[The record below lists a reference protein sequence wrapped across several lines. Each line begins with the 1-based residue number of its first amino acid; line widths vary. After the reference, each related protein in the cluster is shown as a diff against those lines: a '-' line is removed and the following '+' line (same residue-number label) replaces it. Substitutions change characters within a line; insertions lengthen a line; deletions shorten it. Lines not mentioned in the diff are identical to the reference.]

1 MSIDLSQFHEVFFE
15 ESFEGLDTMENG
27 LLALSP
33 GSEDDESINEIFRAA
48 HSIKGGAGTF
58 GFSVV
63 ADFTHDLETL
73 LDEMREGIRAVTQ
86 EIVDLMLKAVDCL
99 REMLETFRDKGEPQL
114 ETAKVLTAEFEKIL
128 GQDGGAAEAADVE
141 APHHDDNCH
150 RWHLFFKPD
159 NDVLRTGNEPYRM
172 FRELQANDGV
182 EDFSVEAVVA
192 DVPSF
197 GELHP
202 EECYLA
208 WNIYIKGKV
217 SREEIE
223 CVFEWVIDDAEL
235 CINDVSTAEGQRLS
249 SALGERSADSTG
261 SDVVAEV
268 IPLTPADVSESTGS
282 ATDNIKIGAD
292 CVTIDADKAALVPVG
307 GANAVGTK
315 EPKKEKAAKESASI
329 RVGIDKVDELINMV
343 GELVITQSMLGQL
356 GKEFTMDRLDDLVTG
371 LSQLE
376 HNTRELQESVMKIR
390 MLPISFAFSR
400 FPRLVRDIGQQLDKK
415 VELILLGEQ
424 TELDKTVMEKIGDPL
439 THLVRNSLDH
449 GLEPPEERL
458 AAGKPEIGLLTLN
471 AYHQGGNIV
480 IEVKDDGRGLN
491 SEKILKKAKEKGLVG
506 ADEILSDERIN
517 DLVFRA
523 GFSTADAVSDLSGRG
538 VGMDVVRRNIQ
549 SLNGSVEVESDPGKG
564 SVFTIRLPLTLAILD
579 GQLIRIG
586 SETYIFPLVSIVESI
601 QVSEDNVNYVAG
613 QCEVYR
619 LRAENIPILKLYEL
633 FDTEVESKVLDKS
646 LMVVVES
653 GGAKVGIIV
662 DELLDQQQVVI
673 KSLETNYERV
683 EGVSGATILGNGT
696 VALIADVNGIIKMA
710 SRIYEKAIQHLHSK
724 AKEVGSKAA

>member
-1 MSIDLSQFHEVFFE
+1 M
-15 ESFEGLDTMENG
+15 
-27 LLALSP
+27 
-33 GSEDDESINEIFRAA
+33 
-48 HSIKGGAGTF
+48 
-58 GFSVV
+58 
-63 ADFTHDLETL
+63 
-73 LDEMREGIRAVTQ
+73 
-86 EIVDLMLKAVDCL
+86 
-99 REMLETFRDKGEPQL
+99 
-114 ETAKVLTAEFEKIL
+114 
-128 GQDGGAAEAADVE
+128 
-141 APHHDDNCH
+141 
-150 RWHLFFKPD
+150 
-159 NDVLRTGNEPYRM
+159 
-172 FRELQANDGV
+172 
-182 EDFSVEAVVA
+182 
-192 DVPSF
+192 
-197 GELHP
+197 
-202 EECYLA
+202 
-208 WNIYIKGKV
+208 
-217 SREEIE
+217 
-223 CVFEWVIDDAEL
+223 
-235 CINDVSTAEGQRLS
+235 
-249 SALGERSADSTG
+249 
-261 SDVVAEV
+261 
-268 IPLTPADVSESTGS
+268 
-282 ATDNIKIGAD
+282 
-292 CVTIDADKAALVPVG
+292 PVG

-506 ADEILSDERIN
+506 ADEILSEERIN

>member
-63 ADFTHDLETL
+63 SDFTHDLETL
-73 LDEMREGIRAVTQ
+73 LDEMREGIRAVSQ
-86 EIVDLMLKAVDCL
+86 DLVDLMLRAVDCL
-99 REMLETFRDKGEPQL
+99 REMLESFRAKNEPDL
-114 ETAKVLTAEFEKIL
+114 DVSKRLTAEFEKVL
-128 GQDGGAAEAADVE
+128 GQEPSVE
-141 APHHDDNCH
+141 AVPSVDAPPLDDSIH
-150 RWHLFFKPD
+150 RWHVYFKPD

-172 FRELQANDGV
+172 FRELQGSDGV
-182 EDFSVEAVVA
+182 KDFKVEAVLGS
-192 DVPSF
+192 VPVF
-197 GELHP
+197 GEWHP

-208 WNIYIKGKV
+208 WDIYIKGNV
-217 SREEIE
+217 SKEEIE

-235 CINDVSTAEGQRLS
+235 KINDLSTAQGQS
-249 SALGERSADSTG
+249 QSPNLGDDFTPAEPPVVDASADVVVLTPPVEEPSKPI
-261 SDVVAEV
+261 DVV
-268 IPLTPADVSESTGS
+268 
-282 ATDNIKIGAD
+282 N
-292 CVTIDADKAALVPVG
+292 AASP
-307 GANAVGTK
+307 
-315 EPKKEKAAKESASI
+315 EPKKEKASKESASI

-415 VELILLGEQ
+415 VQLLLLGEQ

-449 GLEPPEERL
+449 GLEPPAERL
-458 AAGKPEIGLLTLN
+458 AAGKPEVGQLTLN
-471 AYHQGGNIV
+471 AFHQGGNIV

-491 SEKILKKAKEKGLVG
+491 TDKIYEKAKEKGLVG
-506 ADEILSDERIN
+506 PDEVLTAERIN
-517 DLVFRA
+517 DLIFMA

-549 SLNGSVEVESDPGKG
+549 SLNGSVEVESFAGKG

-579 GQLIRIG
+579 GQLVRIG
-586 SETYIFPLVSIVESI
+586 EETYIFPLVSIVESI
-601 QVSEDNVNYVAG
+601 QVNENNINYVAG

-633 FDTEVESKVLDKS
+633 FDTEVESKVLHNS

-673 KSLETNYERV
+673 KSLETNYEKV

-696 VALIADVNGIIKMA
+696 VALIADVNGIIQMA
-710 SRIYEKAIQHLHSK
+710 SRKYERAIEHLH
-724 AKEVGSKAA
+724 ATDQAGSKAA

>member
-15 ESFEGLDTMENG
+15 ESFEGLDIMENG
-27 LLALSP
+27 LLALTP
-33 GSEDDESINEIFRAA
+33 GSGDDESINEIFRAA

-73 LDEMREGIRAVTQ
+73 LDEMREGVRAVTQ

-99 REMLETFRDKGEPQL
+99 REMLETFRDKGDPQL
-114 ETAKVLTAEFEKIL
+114 DTAKSLTAQFEKIL
-128 GQDGGAAEAADVE
+128 GQEGDAGVAANEDVGGGDGDASS
-141 APHHDDNCH
+141 H
-150 RWHLFFKPD
+150 RWHVFFKPD
-159 NDVLRTGNEPYRM
+159 SDVLRTGNEPYRM
-172 FRELQANDGV
+172 FRELKDSDGV
-182 EDFSVEAVVA
+182 DSFKVEAVVEGMPA
-192 DVPSF
+192 F

-208 WNIYIKGKV
+208 WNLYLAGSV
-217 SREEIE
+217 SKEEIE

-235 CINDVSTAEGQRLS
+235 KISDVATKEGQRQS
-249 SALGERSADSTG
+249 SALGLPEAAA
-261 SDVVAEV
+261 AEV
-268 IPLTPADVSESTGS
+268 VPLVLAPEANGSTPVEVNLEGVGETSKDV
-282 ATDNIKIGAD
+282 
-292 CVTIDADKAALVPVG
+292 
-307 GANAVGTK
+307 
-315 EPKKEKAAKESASI
+315 KKEKAAKESASI

-356 GKEFTMDRLDDLVTG
+356 GKEFTMDRLDDLVSG

-415 VELILLGEQ
+415 VELLLLGEQ

-449 GLEPPEERL
+449 GLEPPAERL
-458 AAGKPEIGLLTLN
+458 AAGKPEVGQLTLN

-491 SEKILKKAKEKGLVG
+491 TEKILEKAKQKGLVG
-506 ADEILSDERIN
+506 PEEMLNDERIN
-517 DLVFRA
+517 DLIFNA
-523 GFSTADAVSDLSGRG
+523 GFSTADSVSDLSGRG

-549 SLNGSVEVESDPGKG
+549 SLNGSVEVESFPGKG
-564 SVFTIRLPLTLAILD
+564 SVFSIRLPLTLAILD
-579 GQLIRIG
+579 GQLIRVG
-586 SETYIFPLVSIVESI
+586 DETYIFPLVSIVESI
-601 QVSEDNVNYVAG
+601 QVSDRNVNYVAG

-633 FDTEVESKVLDKS
+633 FDTEVENTVLDKS

-710 SRIYEKAIQHLHSK
+710 SRKYQKAIQHLHSVS
-724 AKEVGSKAA
+724 ESGNKAA

>member
-33 GSEDDESINEIFRAA
+33 GSEDDESINDIFRAA

-73 LDEMREGIRAVTQ
+73 LDEMREGIRAVSQ

-114 ETAKVLTAEFEKIL
+114 ETAKTLTAEFEKIL
-128 GQDGGAAEAADVE
+128 GQDSHASEADDTE

-150 RWHLFFKPD
+150 RWHIFFKPD

-172 FRELQANDGV
+172 FRELHANDGV
-182 EDFSVEAVVA
+182 DDFSVEAVVA
-192 DVPSF
+192 GVPFF

-235 CINDVSTAEGQRLS
+235 SINDLSTAEGQRLS
-249 SALGERSADSTG
+249 SALGAGEAAPDSPNE
-261 SDVVAEV
+261 VVAEV
-268 IPLTPADVSESTGS
+268 VQLTPAVVSESAESVTENEANNAS
-282 ATDNIKIGAD
+282 IATVGA
-292 CVTIDADKAALVPVG
+292 VA
-307 GANAVGTK
+307 K

-449 GLEPPEERL
+449 GLEPPAERL
-458 AAGKPEIGLLTLN
+458 AAGKSETGQLTLN
-471 AYHQGGNIV
+471 AFHQGGNIV

-491 SEKILKKAKEKGLVG
+491 TEKILRKAREKGLVG
-506 ADEILSDERIN
+506 PDEELSEERIN
-517 DLVFRA
+517 DLVFQA
-523 GFSTADAVSDLSGRG
+523 GFSAADAVSDLSGRG

-549 SLNGSVEVESDPGKG
+549 SLNGSVEVQSFPGKG

-601 QVSEDNVNYVAG
+601 QVDEGNVNYVAG

-724 AKEVGSKAA
+724 ATEIGSKAA

>member
-33 GSEDDESINEIFRAA
+33 GSEDDESINDIFRAA

-73 LDEMREGIRAVTQ
+73 LDEMREGIRAVSQ

-114 ETAKVLTAEFEKIL
+114 ETAKTLTAEFEKIL
-128 GQDGGAAEAADVE
+128 GQDSHASEADDTE

-150 RWHLFFKPD
+150 RWHIFFKPD

-172 FRELQANDGV
+172 FRELHANDGV
-182 EDFSVEAVVA
+182 DDFSVEAVVA
-192 DVPSF
+192 GVPFF

-235 CINDVSTAEGQRLS
+235 SINDLSTAEGQRLS
-249 SALGERSADSTG
+249 SALGAGEAAPDSPNE
-261 SDVVAEV
+261 VVAEV
-268 IPLTPADVSESTGS
+268 VQLTPAVVSESAESVTENEANNAS
-282 ATDNIKIGAD
+282 IATVGA
-292 CVTIDADKAALVPVG
+292 VA
-307 GANAVGTK
+307 K

-449 GLEPPEERL
+449 GLEPPAERL
-458 AAGKPEIGLLTLN
+458 AAGKSETGQLTLN
-471 AYHQGGNIV
+471 AFHQGGNIV

-491 SEKILKKAKEKGLVG
+491 TEKILRKAREKGLVG
-506 ADEILSDERIN
+506 PDEELSEERIN
-517 DLVFRA
+517 DLVFQA

-549 SLNGSVEVESDPGKG
+549 SLNGSVEVQSFPGKG

-601 QVSEDNVNYVAG
+601 QVDEGNVNYVAG

-724 AKEVGSKAA
+724 ATEIGSKAA